1 MIFFELNQHLKMQSS
16 TNITTLF
23 LDIGEVLLTNGW
35 GHESRQLAA
44 EKFHLDY
51 TDFNTRHAIAFATYE
66 IGKLTVD
73 EYLDI
78 AVFNKPRD
86 FSKDEFRQFMF
97 TQSKPYP
104 EMIELMK
111 MLKKQYGLKIIAVSN
126 EARELNTYRIDEF
139 GLADFIDFF
148 VSSTYVHIRKP
159 DKNIFKL
166 ALDMAYVKPD
176 EVLYIDDTGVFITIA
191 KSMGINGI
199 WHVNYETTC
208 KKLQSLG
215 FKTTL

>member
-1 MIFFELNQHLKMQSS
+1 MQSS